1 MNGRSNRVAFGE
13 TAGSGDNRQPL
24 YFRSGRTMKLLS
36 LSVSLIAVSGLLA
49 GCDRIDPN
57 SPLGKRKAI
66 YQQMLDVKEDLGGML
81 RGRLAYDSEGFIA
94 GAAKLD
100 QLSRQPW
107 QHYPDVKEAQ
117 SDARDDVWQQQE
129 RFNQMARELEA
140 RTAALV
146 TVTAKKPVTAASV
159 GPAFQRV
166 EDACEACHKEFR
178 AY

>member
-1 MNGRSNRVAFGE
+1 
-13 TAGSGDNRQPL
+13 
-24 YFRSGRTMKLLS
+24 MKLLPLS
-36 LSVSLIAVSGLLA
+36 LSLIAIFALV
-49 GCDRIDPN
+49 GCDRIDPD

-66 YQQMLDVKEDLGGML
+66 YQQMLDTKEDLGGML
-81 RGRLAYDSEGFIA
+81 RGRLAFDPQGFVD

-100 QLSRQPW
+100 ELSRQPW
-107 QHYPDVKEAQ
+107 QYYPEAKEEQ
-117 SDARDDVWQQQE
+117 SDAREDVWQQQE

-146 TVTAKKPVTAASV
+146 ATTAQAPVTAAGVES
-159 GPAFQRV
+159 AFQRV

>member
-1 MNGRSNRVAFGE
+1 
-13 TAGSGDNRQPL
+13 
-24 YFRSGRTMKLLS
+24 MKLMPLS
-36 LSVSLIAVSGLLA
+36 LSLIAVFALA

-66 YQQMLDVKEDLGGML
+66 YQQMLDTKEDLGGML
-81 RGRLAYDSEGFIA
+81 RGRLAFDPQGFVS

-100 QLSRQPW
+100 ELSRQPW
-107 QHYPDVKEAQ
+107 QYYPEVKEDQ

-140 RTAALV
+140 HTAALV
-146 TVTAKKPVTAASV
+146 AAAAKVPVTAESV
-159 GPAFQRV
+159 APAFQRV
-166 EDACEACHKEFR
+166 EDACEACHQKFR